1 MFKVSYPKY
10 DYAQIYAP
18 IASCSEENSNS
29 PPLPP
34 PGARFLPR
42 INAPKNKVSRST
54 SYAATYAQATRRHPR
69 TASNAACIHKLSN
82 RVTRSHGDP

>member
-29 PPLPP
+29 PPPP
-34 PGARFLPR
+34 PTGG
-42 INAPKNKVSRST
+42 KVP
-54 SYAATYAQATRRHPR
+54 A
-69 TASNAACIHKLSN
+69 K
-82 RVTRSHGDP
+82 D